1 MRLLLLPALALLA
14 WTTSGCVHMHMETVI
29 DPDGGGA
36 CTVSYAI
43 GREVAD
49 AVAALNALGAG
60 PATERLPSLD
70 GLGRDEVA
78 RICAAHGVTL
88 VDHRYTGAAAGQR
101 LDLALAFDD
110 VGALSAVLAGLGDGG
125 GGVMRIDANDDGT
138 YTLRTAP
145 AAPEADGEPPAPADR
160 RPPASADEMGRM
172 QRSMPHLGVLMAH
185 LDELDVLMT
194 ITVPGDVIH
203 SNAMEVEGRTS
214 IWSVNAAN
222 VGHATGG
229 GMDPVIRFAG
239 DGVTIGSRD

>member
-14 WTTSGCVHMHMETVI
+14 WTASGCVHMHMATVI

-60 PATERLPSLD
+60 PVAERLPALD
-70 GLGRDEVA
+70 SLGRDEVA

-88 VDHRYTGAAAGQR
+88 VEHRDTGTATGRR
-101 LDLALAFDD
+101 LDLRLSFDD
-110 VGALSAVLAGLGDGG
+110 VGALSAVLAGLGYGG
-125 GGVMRIDANDDGT
+125 GAIRIDANDDGS
-138 YTLRTAP
+138 YSLRTAP
-145 AAPEADGEPPAPADR
+145 ADPP
-160 RPPASADEMGRM
+160 PPASADEMGRM

-239 DGVTIGSRD
+239 DGVAIGSRD